1 MMITRSPNI
10 DSARTF
16 RTFFALCDDTRIE
29 GLAEVSTAL
38 QDHENYTKRLSWAI
52 LSDDPYPKLP
62 DIPELKVFLLKKIRN
77 MKLEIY
83 IFSIGKEEENA
94 LDDQEQLFNIIK
106 NTGVN
111 LYD

>member
-10 DSARTF
+10 DST

-29 GLAEVSTAL
+29 GLAEVTDAL
-38 QDHENYTKRLSWAI
+38 QDHENYIKKLSWAI
-52 LSDDPYPKLP
+52 LSGESHPRFP

-94 LDDQEQLFNIIK
+94 LDDQGQLFNIIK

-111 LYD
+111 IYD